1 MKTMKP
7 GVKYDYNRVEPFGFR
22 NAQTCIQ
29 IQYDCKNNVLT
40 GHASCRLEPLRPAII
55 QTVVVLETPKSL
67 IRQIS
72 QRNTE
77 FIPE

>member
-55 QTVVVLETPKSL
+55 QTVVVF
-67 IRQIS
+67 RNS
-72 QRNTE
+72 QESNQTN
-77 FIPE
+77 ITKKYGIHS